1 MNNSKEWIESF
12 NLHYNNSDKS
22 APELNS
28 YEISL
33 FLTQAQD
40 EIVKEFYSGKNIYH
54 EAVDSIEHI
63 RTALEYLVR
72 TETLNPLELSKYRG
86 YNQARF
92 KTADNIWYPINEQVI
107 IPNWPLT
114 ILVIPTT
121 WDELNVNL
129 INPFKKPNERKVFKL
144 TKNDGIYIIS
154 SKEPTSYEVTYLI
167 EPEPIILE
175 DLSTGLYEGM
185 GLSIKGETKET
196 LCKLGS
202 NIHLNILNRAV
213 ELALRD
219 YNPSNLEAHVQL
231 NQRNF

>member
-22 APELNS
+22 APELNA

-40 EIVKEFYSGKNIYH
+40 EVVKELYSGKNIFH
-54 EAVDSIEHI
+54 EAFDNNEHI

-72 TETLNPLELSKYRG
+72 TESLNPLELSRIRNFTVTK
-86 YNQARF
+86 F
-92 KTADNIWYPINEQVI
+92 KPTEYMWYPVYEEVGRDTST
-107 IPNWPLT
+107 IP
-114 ILVIPTT
+114 IVIPTT

-129 INPFKKPNERKVFKL
+129 INPFKQPNCRKVLRISKQ
-144 TKNDGIYIIS
+144 DGVYIIS
-154 SKEPTSYEVTYLI
+154 SIEVTTYEVTYLI
-167 EPEPIILE
+167 EPDPIILV
-175 DLSTGLYEGM
+175 DLKTDPLFADM
-185 GLSIKGETKET
+185 GLSIKGKTEETQ
-196 LCKLGS
+196 CKLGS